1 MSETRDNIV
10 VVIGAIAAVLL
21 QIAIAPAITL
31 FAAMPNF
38 ILVYA
43 LLVAIVRPGTAGP
56 VLPFV
61 VGLIF
66 DVVSGGP
73 IGAMAFLLVLVA
85 FLASRAFAV
94 LDNDTLFMPLV
105 IFVAST
111 LIVEVLYGV
120 LLLLLGFDAS
130 LLSAFVYRAL
140 PCALYD
146 CVVGLL
152 LYPLAAR
159 LLPSA
164 APAGPGITRLR

>member
-10 VVIGAIAAVLL
+10 LVVGALVAVLL
-21 QIAIAPAITL
+21 QIVIAPAITL
-31 FAAMPNF
+31 FSTMPNF

-43 LLVAIVRPGTAGP
+43 LLVAIVRPGTVGP

-66 DVVSGGP
+66 DVMSGGP
-73 IGAMAFLLVLVA
+73 IGAMAFLLVLVT

-105 IFVAST
+105 IFVASA

-120 LLLLLGFDAS
+120 FLLGLGFDAS
-130 LLSAFVYRAL
+130 FLDVFVYRAL
-140 PCALYD
+140 PCVLYD
-146 CVVGLL
+146 CVIGLL
-152 LYPLAAR
+152 FYPLAAR
-159 LLPSA
+159 MLPGA
-164 APAGPGITRLR
+164 APAGPGSMRLR